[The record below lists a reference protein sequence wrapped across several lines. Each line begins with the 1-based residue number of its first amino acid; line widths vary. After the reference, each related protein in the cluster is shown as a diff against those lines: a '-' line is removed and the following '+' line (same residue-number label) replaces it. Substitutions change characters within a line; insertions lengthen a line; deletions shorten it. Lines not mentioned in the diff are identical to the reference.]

1 MVQPFNRHLRPD
13 VQDQL
18 QEPILERAKRSAK
31 RLNSLIAKDWSQW
44 LEVDLVMPLQG
55 GRISMNM
62 VSVSSGLDV
71 STITPCL
78 AIVANVT
85 TARSLRQ
92 HSLAAGD

>member
-1 MVQPFNRHLRPD
+1 M
-13 VQDQL
+13 QDQL

-31 RLNSLIAKDWSQW
+31 RLNSLIAKDCSQW

-71 STITPCL
+71 STITPYL